1 MESFMAELLKGKPVA
16 DSLDEVTLKR
26 ADALKEK
33 GITPTLAILR
43 VGERQDDLS
52 YERGATK
59 RCEKD
64 GVAVV
69 NKVLPE
75 DCSQED
81 LMAAIKELNEDDN
94 VHGIL
99 MFRPLPKTLDE
110 KAACNAILP
119 SKDVDGITPGS
130 MAYIYSGLGEG
141 FAPCTSQAVMEILKY
156 YEIDPK
162 GQKATVVGR
171 SLVIGKPVSMLL
183 MNANATVTICHSRTE
198 NMAKVTKNA
207 DIVIA
212 ALGKAEMLNA
222 EYFENGQTVIDV
234 GINYSEEKQKLV
246 GDVKSDEVESVVEKL
261 TPVPGGVG
269 SVTTAVLVSHV
280 VEAAERLLK

>member
-1 MESFMAELLKGKPVA
+1 MAELLKGKTVA
-16 DSLDEVTLKR
+16 DAIDEATLNR
-26 ADALKEK
+26 AEALKEK

-43 VGERQDDLS
+43 VGERPDDLS

-69 NKVLPE
+69 NKVLSE
-75 DCSQED
+75 DCKQED
-81 LMAAIKELNEDDN
+81 LMAAIKELNEDDT

-110 KAACNAILP
+110 KTACNAILA
-119 SKDVDGITPGS
+119 SKDVDGITAGS
-130 MAYIYSGLGEG
+130 MVHIYSGQGDG
-141 FAPCTSQAVMEILKY
+141 FAPCTAQAVMEILKFY
-156 YEIDPK
+156 GIDPK
-162 GQKATVVGR
+162 GKKATVVGR

-183 MNANATVTICHSRTE
+183 MNANATVTICHSGTE

-207 DIVIA
+207 DIIIA
-212 ALGKAEMLNA
+212 ALGKAEMLSS
-222 EYFENGQTVIDV
+222 EYFANGQTVIDV

-246 GDVKSDEVESVVEKL
+246 GDVKFDEAEGIVSKI

-280 VEAAERLLK
+280 VEAAEKAI